1 MMNAAPATQTSPSAP
16 IDQTQII
23 SSAQLSAME
32 IPKLTT
38 LLKHSSDPELF
49 PYLHINR
56 VYPYPM
62 TRKLVKLPAYLHVPQ
77 RIKRLP
83 GPDWV
88 ESQGFED
95 ATRKRHKYD

>member
-1 MMNAAPATQTSPSAP
+1 MMNAAASQAGPSAP
-16 IDQTQII
+16 IAQTQLT
-23 SSAQLSAME
+23 SPSQLSAME

-38 LLKHSSDPELF
+38 LLKHSSDPELV

-77 RIKRLP
+77 RVKRLP

-88 ESQGFED
+88 ESQGFEG
-95 ATRKRHKYD
+95 AIRKRHKYD